1 MIDSLVEEKKSS
13 QALFMERYN
22 SKGSV
27 GSIES
32 SRGGRKKEAPTHM
45 IIQRDGSNELLLLPV
60 SNLVNGGLT
69 RMKLNEKATFKVD
82 LAGRKQERGVII
94 SFGIYSSVAS
104 RE

>member
-1 MIDSLVEEKKSS
+1 
-13 QALFMERYN
+13 MERYN